1 MPSKTHPSDAWREA
15 TARTI
20 NRLKRR
26 ALVVIAER
34 AAAAEAAAAR
44 KSAPRAGVRAAP
56 PRGGALVEPA
66 ALADDKGTLGIA
78 ATASEA
84 TAKRSRVS
92 VGPQAKISSRLPPAP
107 AAEQKR
113 KRSSEGDNADEPTT
127 GATKATTIPSW
138 RSGVLTRVVATN
150 ADICYD
156 DRTVGSM
163 HLPDSNVVVLQAAA
177 SGPNDAKS
185 GSGRDADGDDSAAP
199 DATVITA
206 APAAGYVVPPRA
218 AHSSTA
224 TSSCSVPRRVV
235 RLDVNDSVLARYA
248 SAGAA
253 ARELSSILSTNAKG
267 QGEMMGWNQT
277 VTDSRPIGP
286 VTLRVVYASTCARMQ
301 FQTQSTADCCPAR
314 ASKLSIGVRDVCN
327 ARPGAVACGGHIFR
341 WEDECAAAD
350 APDATNTAANTEP
363 ADAALTST
371 TFGAAAVA
379 ASPTERRAADTATT
393 RAAEPASTSSA
404 GRGPHSTVARE
415 TEVRLAGDKLMPITK
430 RPGRRAGSKQG
441 IKCMT
446 EVRRARDGPSAPWMR
461 LASQTKA
468 AAVIGVN
475 QAAMNNHVNRKTSA
489 VPGVDPING
498 WLCRNAIDGGGAFD
512 AVGSGV
518 DGAIATRRDAAARR
532 NADESD
538 DDDDD
543 GESDSEFERDL
554 ALLQRLVDTASTDVI
569 DSDDN
574 SDLDDSGGRTEE
586 AKEGGTCGEETN
598 EEAANGG
605 SDDDDKDDENSA
617 DDDADQAVAE
627 AAAAV
632 APRPPTSRRLAALCG
647 GDEVAW
653 RSRLASAHSRLA
665 EPRLAAA
672 AASGRPRRLL
682 WSPPRAAAVAARR
695 GSASCGSGSS
705 GCEKTQLDLD
715 LERDQRAS
723 DVALVDITERLEVRT
738 AI

>member
-1 MPSKTHPSDAWREA
+1 
-15 TARTI
+15 
-20 NRLKRR
+20 
-26 ALVVIAER
+26 
-34 AAAAEAAAAR
+34 
-44 KSAPRAGVRAAP
+44 
-56 PRGGALVEPA
+56 
-66 ALADDKGTLGIA
+66 
-78 ATASEA
+78 
-84 TAKRSRVS
+84 
-92 VGPQAKISSRLPPAP
+92 
-107 AAEQKR
+107 
-113 KRSSEGDNADEPTT
+113 
-127 GATKATTIPSW
+127 
-138 RSGVLTRVVATN
+138 
-150 ADICYD
+150 
-156 DRTVGSM
+156 
-163 HLPDSNVVVLQAAA
+163 
-177 SGPNDAKS
+177 
-185 GSGRDADGDDSAAP
+185 
-199 DATVITA
+199 
-206 APAAGYVVPPRA
+206 
-218 AHSSTA
+218 
-224 TSSCSVPRRVV
+224 
-235 RLDVNDSVLARYA
+235 
-248 SAGAA
+248 
-253 ARELSSILSTNAKG
+253 
-267 QGEMMGWNQT
+267 
-277 VTDSRPIGP
+277 
-286 VTLRVVYASTCARMQ
+286 MQ

-379 ASPTERRAADTATT
+379 ASPTERRAADTAT
-393 RAAEPASTSSA
+393 AAEPASTSSA

-415 TEVRLAGDKLMPITK
+415 TEMRLAGDKLVPITK
-430 RPGRRAGSKQG
+430 RPDRRAGRQG

-446 EVRRARDGPSAPWMR
+446 EVRRARDAPSAPWMR

-475 QAAMNNHVNRKTSA
+475 QAVMNHHVNRKTSA

-498 WLCRNAIDGGGAFD
+498 WLCRKAIDGAFD

-518 DGAIATRRDAAARR
+518 DGAVATRRD
-532 NADESD
+532 ADESD

-554 ALLQRLVDTASTDVI
+554 ALLQRLVDTASADVI

-605 SDDDDKDDENSA
+605 GDDDDKDDANSE

-653 RSRLASAHSRLA
+653 RSRLANAHSRLA

-682 WSPPRAAAVAARR
+682 WSPPRAAAVVARR
-695 GSASCGSGSS
+695 DTASGGGGCGGD
-705 GCEKTQLDLD
+705 EETQLDFD
-715 LERDQRAS
+715 LVRDQRAS
-723 DVALVDITERLEVRT
+723 DAALVVITERLEVRT